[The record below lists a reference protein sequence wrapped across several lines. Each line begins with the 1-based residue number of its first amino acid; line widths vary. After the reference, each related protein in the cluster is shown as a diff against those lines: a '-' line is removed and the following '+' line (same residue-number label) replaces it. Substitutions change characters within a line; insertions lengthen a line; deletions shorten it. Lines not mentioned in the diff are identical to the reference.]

1 MTAGSGQMKCSRPV
15 PQVRTRVFCVHLLYN
30 NDHSTKTGSGQ
41 TWGKHSNTR
50 PVFLLT
56 GKLTVVDASL
66 SRPFFGLTTAAF
78 DELAGQVG
86 AVLHLAAKVDLQGS
100 FDAHR
105 AANIDGVRDL
115 ASFD

>member
-1 MTAGSGQMKCSRPV
+1 MIILPRQAPDKHGE
-15 PQVRTRVFCVHLLYN
+15 
-30 NDHSTKTGSGQ
+30 STQ
-41 TWGKHSNTR
+41 TQDLFF
-50 PVFLLT
+50 VLT